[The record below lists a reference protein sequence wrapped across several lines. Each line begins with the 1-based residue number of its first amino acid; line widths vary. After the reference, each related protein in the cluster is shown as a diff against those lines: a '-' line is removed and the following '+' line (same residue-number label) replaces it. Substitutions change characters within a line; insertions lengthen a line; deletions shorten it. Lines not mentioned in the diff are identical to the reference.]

1 VRAIAFYGKGGSGKT
16 TVATSLSV
24 LLAKQGQKVLLL
36 GCDPKHDT
44 AYALVPHNQRA
55 TLVEMLQKDGTLGV
69 KTDSFLMKGTAGI
82 DCVEA
87 GGPEPGVGCAGRGI
101 TLMFEVLTKH
111 GLMNGAYDWAI
122 FDVLGDVVCGGFA
135 APIRSGFAQEV
146 CIVVSGEVLS
156 LYAANNLCKALVRYK
171 GTGVR
176 LSGLIPNLRG
186 VTGEKEMLARFAQL
200 LGTRVF
206 TAIPRDPSVHIA
218 HVQSRTVV
226 EEAPES
232 AAAQALMLLKDELVN
247 LAPDSSVTPTPLSDE
262 AFEQFVQTEWLRPR
276 AATLAEES
284 LP

>member
-1 VRAIAFYGKGGSGKT
+1 MRAIAFYGKGGSGKT

-24 LLAKQGQKVLLL
+24 LLARQGEKVLLL

-55 TLVEMLQKDGTLGV
+55 TLVEMLQKQGTLGV

-82 DCVEA
+82 DCIEA

-101 TLMFEVLTKH
+101 TLMFEVLAKH
-111 GLMNGAYDWAI
+111 GLMSDAYDWAI

-135 APIRSGFAQEV
+135 APIRSGFAREV

-156 LYAANNLCKALVRYK
+156 LYAANNLCKALVRYQ

-186 VTGEKEMLARFAQL
+186 VAGEEEMLARFATL

-206 TAIPRDPSVHIA
+206 TAIPRDPSVHQA
-218 HVQSRTVV
+218 HVQARTVV
-226 EEAPES
+226 EEAPDS
-232 AAAQALMLLKDELVN
+232 AAAKALVALKEQLLRTSPEV
-247 LAPDSSVTPTPLSDE
+247 AVTPTPLSDE
-262 AFEQFVQTEWLRPR
+262 AFEQFVQTEWISLR
-276 AATLAEES
+276 AATLPEG
-284 LP
+284 